1 MISQDQPLLYKFVKR
16 LLDIAI
22 SLVFLILFSPFYLA
36 TIIAILFQ
44 DWGCPIYIQKRV
56 GKNRSVFNFIKFR
69 SMVKNADA
77 LLFSDKDLYDKMR
90 SGSHKVKDD
99 PRITK
104 VGKFIRKYS
113 IDELPQFVNV
123 LKGEMSFVGP
133 RALRPDEL
141 AKFEK
146 EHPEM
151 EDCLSDVFKVKPGI
165 TGIWQVSGRSK
176 IDFISRMKMDA
187 DYANNP
193 SIFKDV
199 CIILR
204 TPVAVLKGEGVQ

>member
-1 MISQDQPLLYKFVKR
+1 MSKESALSFYDVVKR
-16 LLDIAI
+16 LLDIFA
-22 SLVFLILFSPFYLA
+22 SLFFLIVLSPVYVAAALSIFL
-36 TIIAILFQ
+36 Q
-44 DWGCPIYIQKRV
+44 DGGEPIYVQKRV
-56 GKNRSVFNFIKFR
+56 GEGRKEFNFIKFR

-77 LLFSDKDLYDKMR
+77 ILFSDAAMYKSVR
-90 SGSHKVKDD
+90 SGTHKIKND

-141 AKFEK
+141 LKFER
-146 EHPEM
+146 EHPKAIGYI
-151 EDCLSDVFKVKPGI
+151 EDMLSVKPGI

-176 IDFISRMKMDA
+176 IGFLDRVKMDA
-187 DYANNP
+187 SYARTG
-193 SIFKDV
+193 SILLDLW
-199 CIILR
+199 IIIR
-204 TPVAVLKGEGVQ
+204 TPLAVLKGEGAE